1 MMKTILTILLA
12 FGVVLTSTGAS
23 AWKPD
28 VNDKLELSVA
38 QAIIKANETDPT
50 LTMWFESA
58 YAYAVYPK
66 VGKGGFIVGGAHG
79 AGLVIRGDTTVGK
92 TTLTQVTVGAQLG
105 GQTYAEYIMF
115 KDQVAF
121 ENFTRGNYEL
131 GAQVSAVALTK
142 GASADAGY
150 DSGVAVFTL
159 AGGGLMVE
167 ASVGGQKFTY
177 EAD

>member
-1 MMKTILTILLA
+1 MKTLLTALLVC
-12 FGVVLTSTGAS
+12 GVVLTSTSAR

-58 YAYAVYPK
+58 YAYAVYPR

-79 AGLVIRGDTTVGK
+79 AGLVIQGDKTIGK
-92 TTLTQVTVGAQLG
+92 TTLTQITVGAQLG

-121 ENFTRGNYEL
+121 EDFTRGNFEL
-131 GAQVSAVALTK
+131 GAQVSAVAVTK

-159 AGGGLMVE
+159 ASGGLMAE
-167 ASVGGQKFTY
+167 ATVGGQKFTY
-177 EAD
+177 EAK

>member
-1 MMKTILTILLA
+1 MKTLFPVLLA
-12 FGVVLTSTGAS
+12 VGMVLTGTSAGA
-23 AWKPD
+23 WEPD

-58 YAYAVYPK
+58 YAYAVYPR

-79 AGLVIRGDTTVGK
+79 AGLVIQGDKTVGK

-115 KDQVAF
+115 KDRVAF
-121 ENFTRGNYEL
+121 EDFTRGNFEL
-131 GAQVSAVALTK
+131 GAQVSAVAVTK
-142 GASADAGY
+142 GASVDAGY

-167 ASVGGQKFTY
+167 ASAGGQKFTY
-177 EAD
+177 EAK

>member
-1 MMKTILTILLA
+1 MKTLSSALLA
-12 FGVVLTSTGAS
+12 LCVAATAS
-23 AWKPD
+23 AAPAWKPD

-79 AGLVIRGDTTVGK
+79 SGLVIQGDRTVGK
-92 TTLTQVTVGAQLG
+92 TALTQVTVGAQLG

-115 KDQVAF
+115 KDQAAF

-131 GAQVSAVALTK
+131 GAQVSAVGITK
-142 GASADAGY
+142 GASADASY
-150 DSGVAVFTL
+150 DKGVAVFTL
-159 AGGGLMVE
+159 ASGGLMVE
-167 ASVGGQKFTY
+167 ASVGGQKFSY
-177 EAD
+177 EAR